1 MGKRKLTIPI
11 RDDIDRRFREAV
23 FRRKGMKKGNIANA
37 VEEAMIM
44 WISSPNSGKGE
55 KDK

>member
-1 MGKRKLTIPI
+1 
-11 RDDIDRRFREAV
+11 
-23 FRRKGMKKGNIANA
+23 MKKGNIANA